1 MRSPGWRSWLAREIH
16 NLEVAGSI
24 PAPGTFCHNTLL
36 WRSWQRFGLMSR
48 WPRVRAPAGA
58 SFGPRISHSSGW
70 MAEWSKALVL
80 GTSLSG
86 GVGSNPTPVTFGRRG
101 YISWGISSIGRV
113 RRSQRRGTGIET
125 RILHFCMG
133 RAQRAAGRSPWAA
146 GQASLVMCS
155 YSLVVRTPRCGRG
168 NPGSNPGRGIT
179 YARVV

>member
-1 MRSPGWRSWLAREIH
+1 MGLIIPRSWVRNPPEASFCIIRE
-16 NLEVAGSI
+16 
-24 PAPGTFCHNTLL
+24 LL

-48 WPRVRAPAGA
+48 WSRVRAPAGA
-58 SFGPRISHSSGW
+58 SFFGIEKGW

-80 GTSLSG
+80 GTSLFG
-86 GVGSNPTPVTFGRRG
+86 GVGSNPTPVTDL
-101 YISWGISSIGRV
+101 WGISSIGRV

-133 RAQRAAGRSPWAA
+133 RAQGAAGRSPWAA